1 MPSRTLIARE
11 KSVPDFKSS
20 KDRLTC
26 LLGANVVDDLRLK
39 PVLIYHSGNP
49 RALKN
54 YAKFTLPALDIN
66 GTAIKY
72 S

>member
-11 KSVPDFKSS
+11 KSMPDFKSS

-26 LLGANVVDDLRLK
+26 LLGASAADDLKLK
-39 PVLIYHSGNP
+39 PVLIHHSGNP
-49 RALKN
+49 RALKH
-54 YAKFTLPALDIN
+54 YAKFTLPALDMN
-66 GTAIKY
+66 GTTIKY